1 MVRLSKKARRK
12 KEFQKKLH
20 PTPQEI
26 FKVAK
31 KFTGDLSE
39 TSNPQRQVLQDWV
52 QAEQIVKEQL
62 RRMAQEKT
70 E

>member
-31 KFTGDLSE
+31 RFSGDLSDAV
-39 TSNPQRQVLQDWV
+39 SPQRQVLQDWV

-62 RRMAQEKT
+62 KRMTQEKT

>member
-1 MVRLSKKARRK
+1 MVRLSKKARQK

-26 FKVAK
+26 FKVTK
-31 KFTGDLSE
+31 KFTEDLSE
-39 TSNPQRQVLQDWV
+39 TAGPQRQVLQDWV